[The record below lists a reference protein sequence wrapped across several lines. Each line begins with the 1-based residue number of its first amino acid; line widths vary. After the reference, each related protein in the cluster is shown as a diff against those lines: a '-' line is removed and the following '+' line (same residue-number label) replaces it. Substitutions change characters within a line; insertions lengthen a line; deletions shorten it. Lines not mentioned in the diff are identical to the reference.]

1 MAHGGHHGEG
11 EHDERDMPVPAMPG
25 AGLVVSET
33 QLRLGGLEGVLDGPA
48 PPLNGDQDLDPGPG
62 RAPGGEEGKLPIR
75 EAAPDQ
81 EPARP

>member
-1 MAHGGHHGEG
+1 MA
-11 EHDERDMPVPAMPG
+11 MPAMPA
-25 AGLVVSET
+25 AGLVVGKA
-33 QLRLGGLEGVLDGPA
+33 QLGLGGLEHILDRPPPA
-48 PPLNGDQDLDPGPG
+48 LHGAQDLDPGPG